1 MQLHGFLLVD
11 ESVDQMYGND
21 SIQREHYG
29 VSHERQAAVEV
40 ALASLAMPSKRRRR
54 NLASANGSVQQQQ
67 TSDADPEEMEEM
79 DTKETL
85 PTQLPAGL
93 PQPSLLD
100 KLDGQLLRL
109 VLGNLDPQ
117 DLHRCMAAGLAAL
130 AAAAADVLQRM
141 EQVCYFSKHNYQ
153 QEGEWSTGEYQLSH
167 LPCNAALLYCCNP
180 CLLPRS
186 HLHCCVCCHHY
197 AQCWGLAH
205 AVSGIG
211 ASSRSRGW
219 WCSPSTC
226 LGPPLS
232 TSTCAAPLG
241 THRWTHSCR
250 W

>member
-1 MQLHGFLLVD
+1 MLISAAAAKHSHANATAAPSQEPEYYSTPYRGWSSAYRLSSILMQLHGFLLVD

-40 ALASLAMPSKRRRR
+40 ALASLALPSKRRRC
-54 NLASANGSVQQQQ
+54 NAASANGNSSVQQQQ

-153 QEGEWSTGEYQLSH
+153 QEGEWSTGEYQSSH
-167 LPCNAALLYCCNP
+167 LPCCLQCCIAVLL
-180 CLLPRS
+180 
-186 HLHCCVCCHHY
+186 
-197 AQCWGLAH
+197 
-205 AVSGIG
+205 
-211 ASSRSRGW
+211 
-219 WCSPSTC
+219 
-226 LGPPLS
+226 
-232 TSTCAAPLG
+232 
-241 THRWTHSCR
+241 
-250 W
+250 